1 MVQETKYKEA
11 IGFYEPIVKREYDS
25 ILDVSATVLANL
37 CVAYIMT
44 SVNDKV
50 FLLFFVLNV
59 CVRAR

>member
-1 MVQETKYKEA
+1 MSQEIKYKEA

-44 SVNDKV
+44 SANDKV
-50 FLLFFVLNV
+50 
-59 CVRAR
+59 CI